1 MGGWRDV
8 IAINIEGKGNV
19 PVGTSE
25 VEIVISGTPIEIFIR
40 AHEDNTGTIF
50 LGKTGVQNDES
61 NDFRRLF
68 GGDEAILRYR
78 DAKHPIYAISNVAN
92 NQKII
97 VGALT

>member
-8 IAINIEGKGNV
+8 LAINIEGQGNV
-19 PVGTSE
+19 TVGTSE

-40 AHEDNTGTIF
+40 AHEDNTGVIY

-68 GGDEAILRYR
+68 GGEEAILRYR
-78 DAKHPIYAISNVAN
+78 DAKNPIYAISDAAA
-92 NQKII
+92 QKII